1 MNKKGI
7 TPIISIIVLLLIT
20 ISLAGAAY
28 FFMTNYVNTLTGQ
41 AITLS
46 GVCQGGHIA
55 RVSVANMGSATI
67 NLDPVNDNP
76 DVINCMGPGDI
87 SGDETKCGDI
97 TVVSLDGHS
106 MDGNWSATSI
116 ATQTGT
122 NPESAVFRDYNC
134 NGFCKYAFTRAGELT
149 PVTTTVQC

>member
-1 MNKKGI
+1 MNMKGI

-46 GVCQGGHIA
+46 GVCQGGTTA
-55 RVSVANMGSATI
+55 RISVANMGSATI
-67 NLDPVNDNP
+67 SLAP
-76 DVINCMGPGDI
+76 GPGTLVDCTAA
-87 SGDETKCGDI
+87 SSVTGDETTCGDI
-97 TVVSLDGHS
+97 TVVSLDGHT
-106 MDGNWSATSI
+106 MDGYWDVASI

-122 NPESAVFRDYNC
+122 NPESAVFKDTAC
-134 NGFCKYAFTRAGELT
+134 TGFCKYAFTRAGELT

>member
-46 GVCQGGHIA
+46 GVCQGGTTA
-55 RVSVANMGSATI
+55 RISVANMGSATI
-67 NLDPVNDNP
+67 NLGA
-76 DVINCMGPGDI
+76 CTGPNAI

-134 NGFCKYAFTRAGELT
+134 NGFCKYAFTMAGELT

>member
-1 MNKKGI
+1 MNRKGI

-46 GVCQGGHIA
+46 GVCQAGHVA
-55 RVSVANMGSATI
+55 RISVANMGSATI
-67 NLDPVNDNP
+67 SLDNDPLNP
-76 DVINCMGPGDI
+76 LIDCTGPSAITGE
-87 SGDETKCGDI
+87 ETTCGDI
-97 TVVSLDGHS
+97 TVVSVDGHS

-116 ATQTGT
+116 GTQTGT

-134 NGFCKYAFTRAGELT
+134 NGFCRYAFTRAGELT
-149 PVTTTVQC
+149 PITTTVQC